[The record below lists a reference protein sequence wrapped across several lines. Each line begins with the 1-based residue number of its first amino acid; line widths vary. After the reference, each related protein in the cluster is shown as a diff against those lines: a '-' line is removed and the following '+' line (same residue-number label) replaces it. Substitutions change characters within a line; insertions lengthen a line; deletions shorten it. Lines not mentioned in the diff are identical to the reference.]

1 MSSMLPAPDAEPA
14 TPLPQTPRWSR
25 AQRWILALAALLVA
39 MGVMWF
45 STAEDSLTLHAG
57 DVAPRDVLA
66 PYSHAF
72 QSEVLTEKKREAAA
86 QAVPRVYAPP
96 DASLGRQQLERLR
109 AALTFITAVRND
121 PYAAPEEKLRDL
133 AAIRGLNLAPD
144 EARYLLTMDDQRWQ
158 AIQKEAQRVLETMMR
173 APIREDQLEDA
184 RRNVPAFIDLTLPE
198 RQANLVQR
206 LVEAFL
212 APNSLYSPELT
223 EAARE
228 KAREAVQPVTR
239 SYRRG
244 ETIVQR
250 GQVLSEADIEALR
263 EYGLLQGT
271 ARWQAILAPLLMTL
285 LAFGVVILY
294 LHHRRQDLGASPR
307 ELWVITVVFLA
318 FLTAARLA
326 MPGHIVVP
334 YLFPLATFTLL
345 FYLLFGAETTLA
357 LSVPL
362 VALSLYNLP
371 HGYELVVYHLLVG
384 VVGVVLVGRAQRLRK
399 FLSAGA
405 GMALAGGLV
414 LLSTRLP
421 SPATD
426 LAGMMTLL
434 VAAVFNG
441 AMAAA
446 LALIVHYFLAPW
458 LGQVTPFQL
467 LELSRPDQ
475 PLLQRLLRDAPG
487 TYQHSLQ
494 VANLAEQAARAV
506 GADALLTRVG
516 ALYHDVGKALNPQFF
531 IENQPPGGVNPHQDL
546 SPLESARV
554 IIRHVPDG
562 LALAQQHHLPRR
574 VQAFIAEHHGTML
587 TRYQYARALEEA
599 DGDASRVNPED
610 FRYPG
615 PRPQSKET
623 ALVMLA
629 DGCEARSRA
638 ERPADEHALRR
649 LVHETIA
656 DRIREGQLSDTD
668 LTLQDLQAVENTI
681 VATLKGIYHPRIKYP
696 DPRNPEQKT
705 IPVSKVLLT
714 LRGEEGETPAEPS
727 EEGEAETKAE
737 AETTITGE
745 EVVHAEST
753 SSD

>member
-1 MSSMLPAPDAEPA
+1 MRLTLPARDVDATVIASQP
-14 TPLPQTPRWSR
+14 PRWSR
-25 AQRWILALAALLVA
+25 AQRWLLALLALLAA

-45 STAEDSLTLHAG
+45 STAEDSLILHAG
-57 DVAPRDVLA
+57 EVAPRDVLA

-121 PYAAPEEKLRDL
+121 PYAAPEEKLQDL

-285 LAFGVVILY
+285 LAFGVVVLY
-294 LHHRRQDLGASPR
+294 LYQRRRDLSANPR
-307 ELWVITVVFLA
+307 ELWVIAVVSLIFLA
-318 FLTAARLA
+318 AARFA
-326 MPGHIVVP
+326 MPGHIVLP

-345 FYLLFGAETTLA
+345 FFLLFGAETTLA

-371 HGYELVVYHLLVG
+371 HGYELTVYHLLTG

-399 FLSAGA
+399 FLTAGM
-405 GMALAGGLV
+405 GMALAGSLV

-426 LAGMMTLL
+426 LPGMMTLL
-434 VAAVFNG
+434 LAAVFNG
-441 AMAAA
+441 VLASA

-458 LGQVTPFQL
+458 LGQVTPLQL

-475 PLLQRLLRDAPG
+475 SLLQRLLRDAPG

-516 ALYHDVGKALNPQFF
+516 ALYHDVGKALAPQFF
-531 IENQPPGGVNPHQDL
+531 IENQPPGGTNPHQQL
-546 SPLESARV
+546 SPVESARV
-554 IIRHVPDG
+554 IIRHVEDG
-562 LALAQQHHLPRR
+562 LALAQQHHLPQR
-574 VQAFIAEHHGTML
+574 VQDFIAEHHGTML

-599 DGDASRVNPED
+599 NGDTTKVNPEL

-696 DPRNPEQKT
+696 DAYNPDQKT
-705 IPVSKVLLT
+705 MPVSKALLT
-714 LRGEEGETPAEPS
+714 LRGASQAAEEDETHADAA
-727 EEGEAETKAE
+727 GKAADET
-737 AETTITGE
+737 ETSGE
-745 EVVHAEST
+745 EAVHAEST